1 MRETLSWEGESSLS
15 LSPSRLLSFS
25 RPLRPVLL
33 GPPCAR
39 SLSPRLSPACS
50 RLSVPLTP
58 SEAHA
63 PGLIANIISGSSHKR
78 GRSYL
83 NDCLGVLTTPIVYEV
98 DLGAARGKSSE
109 THC

>member
-1 MRETLSWEGESSLS
+1 MNRLSLS
-15 LSPSRLLSFS
+15 LSFFLSVSLPYRLPVSPSAAREISPS
-25 RPLRPVLL
+25 SSIPAARPS
-33 GPPCAR
+33 PP
-39 SLSPRLSPACS
+39 LSP
-50 RLSVPLTP
+50 TK
-58 SEAHA
+58 AHA

-78 GRSYL
+78 ERSYL

>member
-1 MRETLSWEGESSLS
+1 MRETLSWEGESILSLS
-15 LSPSRLLSFS
+15 LSLYCSWFPSLSGSLRLS
-25 RPLRPVLL
+25 R
-33 GPPCAR
+33 AR
-39 SLSPRLSPACS
+39 SLSLRLSPALFVS
-50 RLSVPLTP
+50 LFPLSP

-78 GRSYL
+78 RRSYL
-83 NDCLGVLTTPIVYEV
+83 NDCLSVLTTPIVYEV